1 MHNHYLRS
9 GVSPLTCAN
18 RLRRSICAAALLAS
32 PSLLLAVASDAF
44 AQAAPPTA
52 APTTPP
58 PAATPT
64 EPPPQVPPP
73 AGVEPPPP
81 AAASPTAPA
90 ETVPPT
96 PPPTSPPPPPPEPGP
111 QYGRLG
117 GTPEQ
122 PVPEGDWN
130 PWDHPEAYGNYEH
143 EGFFLRLQLGPGGS
157 SVWREGE
164 SWSGAGLGMGLAIG
178 GSPVPNLALHLDLQ
192 TTWMFSPSRAVNGI
206 GMQSLGLG
214 VTYYIMPVDLFVSG
228 SVGIGWLAFEDDA
241 GQSKD
246 TSAGIALDALVG
258 KEWWVG
264 SDWGIGVAAQLLY
277 MHVKDY
283 TDDAG
288 MDGLAINA
296 LFTATYN

>member
-1 MHNHYLRS
+1 MHNDYLRS
-9 GVSPLTCAN
+9 GVSSLTCAN
-18 RLRRSICAAALLAS
+18 RLQRSICIAALLAS
-32 PSLLLAVASDAF
+32 PSLILGGANVAS
-44 AQAAPPTA
+44 AQATQPA

-58 PAATPT
+58 PAAAPV
-64 EPPPQVPPP
+64 EPPPQAPPP
-73 AGVEPPPP
+73 AGVQPPPP
-81 AAASPTAPA
+81 AAAAPTAPA
-90 ETVPPT
+90 ETFPPT

-130 PWDHPEAYGNYEH
+130 PWDHPEASGNYEH

-164 SWSGAGLGMGLAIG
+164 SWSGMGLGMGLAIG

-192 TTWMFSPSRAVNGI
+192 TSWMFSPSRDVNGI

-214 VTYYIMPVDLFVSG
+214 VTWYIMPVDIFLSG
-228 SVGIGWLAFEDDA
+228 SLGIGWLAFEDDA

-246 TSAGIALDALVG
+246 TSAGLALDALVG

-288 MDGLAINA
+288 MDGLAVNV

>member
-1 MHNHYLRS
+1 M
-9 GVSPLTCAN
+9 
-18 RLRRSICAAALLAS
+18 
-32 PSLLLAVASDAF
+32 
-44 AQAAPPTA
+44 
-52 APTTPP
+52 
-58 PAATPT
+58 
-64 EPPPQVPPP
+64 
-73 AGVEPPPP
+73 
-81 AAASPTAPA
+81 
-90 ETVPPT
+90 
-96 PPPTSPPPPPPEPGP
+96 
-111 QYGRLG
+111 G
-117 GTPEQ
+117 GSY
-122 PVPEGDWN
+122 
-130 PWDHPEAYGNYEH
+130 AH

-157 SVWREGE
+157 SVSRPRE
-164 SWSGAGLGMGLAIG
+164 SWSGMGLGMGLAIG

-214 VTYYIMPVDLFVSG
+214 VTGYIMPFDLFLSG

-246 TSAGIALDALVG
+246 TSAGIALDALIG

-264 SDWGIGVAAQLLY
+264 YDWGIGLAGQLLY

-288 MDGLAINA
+288 MDAFAFNL

>member
-1 MHNHYLRS
+1 MHNRYLGS
-9 GVSPLTCAN
+9 AGSTLISN
-18 RLRRSICAAALLAS
+18 HLRRSLWAVCLCVSPGLIAS
-32 PSLLLAVASDAF
+32 VAS
-44 AQAAPPTA
+44 AQTA

-58 PAATPT
+58 LTAAPAEPAPPT
-64 EPPPQVPPP
+64 VPPP
-73 AGVEPPPP
+73 PGVTPPPP
-81 AAASPTAPA
+81 AAAAPTAPA
-90 ETVPPT
+90 EPAPPT
-96 PPPTSPPPPPPEPGP
+96 PPPSSAPPPPPEPQS

-122 PVPEGDWN
+122 EVQQGEWN
-130 PWDHPEAYGNYEH
+130 PWDHPESSGNYAH

-157 SVWREGE
+157 SVSREGE
-164 SWSGAGLGMGLAIG
+164 SWSGMGLGMGLAIG
-178 GSPVPNLALHLDLQ
+178 GSPVQNLALHLDLQ
-192 TTWMFSPSRAVNGI
+192 TTWLFSPSRDVNGI

-214 VTYYIMPVDLFVSG
+214 ATYYIMPVDIFLSG

-246 TSAGIALDALVG
+246 TSAGIALDAMIG

-264 SDWGIGVAAQLLY
+264 SDWGIGLAAQLLY

-288 MDGLAINA
+288 MDAIAVNV